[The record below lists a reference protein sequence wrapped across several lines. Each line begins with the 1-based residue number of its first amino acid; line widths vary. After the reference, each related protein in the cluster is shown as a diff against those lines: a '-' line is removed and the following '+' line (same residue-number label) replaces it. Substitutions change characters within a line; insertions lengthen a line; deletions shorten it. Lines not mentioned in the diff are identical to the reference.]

1 MQKEDTLDTE
11 SALVFLPGV
20 KLFLNLD
27 NTIITQ
33 MTQRMS
39 LLRFDAGECMIR
51 EGESGRYMLLI
62 RQGRARVRL
71 DEQEIELGRG
81 EVIGEMSLLS
91 GKPSKASVVAMTP
104 VEVLTLYRDDFLALM
119 AEHRSLAAVMTDLM
133 KKRMFGPDGIN
144 RVGKYRILGK
154 LGEGGMSV
162 VYNAIDTVLGRE
174 VAIKMLKYEI
184 AAKTDFK
191 QRFRQEAITIANLKH
206 PNILHVI
213 ETIED
218 YSTEFIVME
227 KLDGY
232 DLKYYLKHQGVFDS
246 EQTCNIISQVAMAL
260 EYAGNQRK
268 GGIIH
273 RDIKLANI
281 VLDDW
286 GHVMLTD
293 FGISITSGKATDN
306 FEGTLSYMA
315 PEVLQR
321 KPYDYR
327 IDIYALGVTAYA
339 MLTGRPPFLARD
351 METLI
356 ARQISEKPPDIEKQ
370 IADIPHGLA
379 EFIDRAL
386 EKDPDERISNWSE
399 IQALLS
405 SCRIGGQDL
414 LTGTDM
420 DMAVIVKFKSRA
432 INTEL
437 LVKEIEQVLKVH
449 HATYEMETI
458 TKEKPDLDFTL

>member
-1 MQKEDTLDTE
+1 MQKVDTLDTE

-20 KLFLNLD
+20 KLFFNLD
-27 NTIITQ
+27 NTIISQ
-33 MTQRMS
+33 MAQRMS
-39 LLRFDAGECMIR
+39 LLSFDAGECMIR

-71 DEQEIELGRG
+71 DEQEVELGKG
-81 EVIGEMSLLS
+81 EIIGEMSLLS
-91 GKPSKASVVAMTP
+91 GKPSKANVTAMTP
-104 VEVLTLYRDDFLALM
+104 VEALALYRDDFQALM
-119 AEHRSLAAVMTDLM
+119 AEHRALAAVMTGLM
-133 KKRMFGPDGIN
+133 KSRMFGPHGIN
-144 RVGKYRILGK
+144 RVGKYRILNK

-184 AAKTDFK
+184 ASKPDFK

-213 ETIED
+213 ESIED

-232 DLKYYLKHQGVFDS
+232 DLKYYLKHQGVFDAD
-246 EQTCNIISQVAMAL
+246 QTCNIIGQVAMAL
-260 EYAGNQRK
+260 EYAGNQRN

-281 VLDDW
+281 VLDEW
-286 GHVMLTD
+286 SHVKLTD
-293 FGISITSGKATDN
+293 FGIAITSGRVTDS

-315 PEVLQR
+315 PEILQR

-327 IDIYALGVTAYA
+327 IDIYALGITAYA
-339 MLTGRPPFLARD
+339 MLTGKPPFRAPD
-351 METLI
+351 IETLI
-356 ARQISEKPPDIEKQ
+356 ARQIADKPPDIEKKVP
-370 IADIPHGLA
+370 DIPRGLA
-379 EFIDRAL
+379 EFIHRAL
-386 EKDPDERISNWSE
+386 EKNPDERISSWSE
-399 IQALLS
+399 ILALLS
-405 SCRIGGQDL
+405 SCRTGSEDL
-414 LTGTDM
+414 LAGSDM
-420 DMAVIVKFKSRA
+420 DMAVIVRFKTKA

-437 LVKEIEQVLKVH
+437 LLREIEQVLKMH
-449 HATYEMETI
+449 HASYEMETVM
-458 TKEKPDLDFTL
+458 KEKADVDITL

>member
-1 MQKEDTLDTE
+1 MLKEETLDPE

-20 KLFLNLD
+20 KLFFELD
-27 NTIITQ
+27 NKII
-33 MTQRMS
+33 MSMAQRMC
-39 LLRFDAGECMIR
+39 LLRFEAGERMIR
-51 EGESGRYMLLI
+51 EGEPGQYMLLI
-62 RQGRARVRL
+62 KQGKARVTL
-71 DEQEIELGRG
+71 DQKTIELGRG
-81 EVIGEMSLLS
+81 DVVGEMSLLS
-91 GKPSKASVVAMTP
+91 GKPSKANVVAVTD
-104 VEVLTLYRDDFLALM
+104 VEALALYRDDFQKLM
-119 AEHRSLAAVMTDLM
+119 SEHRALAGVMTKLM
-133 KKRMFGPDGIN
+133 KSRMFGPDGIN
-144 RVGKYRILGK
+144 RLGKYRILGK

-162 VYNAIDTVLGRE
+162 VYNALDTILGRE

-232 DLKYYLKHQGVFDS
+232 DLKYYLQHQGVFDG
-246 EQTCNIISQVAMAL
+246 EQTCKIISQVAMAL
-260 EYAGNQRK
+260 EYAGNQRN

-286 GHVMLTD
+286 GHVKLTD
-293 FGISITSGKATDN
+293 FGIAITSGKVTDN
-306 FEGTLSYMA
+306 FEGTLAYMA

-339 MLTGRPPFLARD
+339 MLTGKPAFTAPD

-356 ARQISEKPPDIEKQ
+356 AKQISEAPPDIEKVVPG
-370 IADIPHGLA
+370 IPPGLA
-379 EFIDRAL
+379 EFIRRAL
-386 EKDPDERISNWSE
+386 KKDPDQRISSWSE

-405 SCRIGGQDL
+405 SGITGSEDL
-414 LTGTDM
+414 LAGTDM
-420 DMAVIVKFKSRA
+420 DMAVIVKFKTTA
-432 INTEL
+432 IDTDL
-437 LVKEIEQVLKVH
+437 LLREIEQVLKVH
-449 HATYEMETI
+449 HATYEMETV
-458 TKEKPDLDFTL
+458 TREKPDLDFTL